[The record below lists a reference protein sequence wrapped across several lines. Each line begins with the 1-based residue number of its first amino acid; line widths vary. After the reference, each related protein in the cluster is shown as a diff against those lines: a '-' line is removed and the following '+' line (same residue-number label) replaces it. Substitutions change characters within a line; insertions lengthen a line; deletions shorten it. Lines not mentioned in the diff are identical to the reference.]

1 MELKTNLVFDEFYKL
16 KEAYE
21 TAVKNQRLEIL
32 KQTRKKGVTDN
43 DIRKKLINL
52 KTKCINC
59 QRIGG
64 SIFSSVFDEKELTR
78 VLTAKCGVPTNPCS
92 LNIQIHAGSHELLQ
106 DILKHDENELEKIKQ
121 VIIDE
126 KNKLLF
132 GYMKSEEVVEHFDEL
147 KKQINEYSGSI
158 EYYTKLYY
166 DKIDNKE
173 ENKELSKL
181 TKDSFIL
188 IQQIKDFIQKFN
200 EEDNDNQNQNVIS
213 AVKAYTEQLKPHL
226 NKIRNLKYK
235 QSMVWYDEDNETYH
249 LIQQPQTINSLEVAL
264 VDTKV
269 VS

>member
-1 MELKTNLVFDEFYKL
+1 MSSNLVFDEFYKL

-21 TAVKNQRLEIL
+21 TAVKTQRLEIL

-59 QRIGG
+59 QRVGG

-78 VLTAKCGVPTNPCS
+78 VLTAKCGVVTNPCS
-92 LNIQIHAGSHELLQ
+92 LNIQIHTGSHELLQ
-106 DILKHDENELEKIKQ
+106 DILKHDEDELEKIKQ

-173 ENKELSKL
+173 EHKELSKL

-188 IQQIKDFIQKFN
+188 IQQIKDFIGKFN
-200 EEDNDNQNQNVIS
+200 ELKNQNVIS

-235 QSMVWYDEDNETYH
+235 QSMVWYDEDTLTYH
-249 LIQQPQTINSLEVAL
+249 LIQKPQTINSLEVAL